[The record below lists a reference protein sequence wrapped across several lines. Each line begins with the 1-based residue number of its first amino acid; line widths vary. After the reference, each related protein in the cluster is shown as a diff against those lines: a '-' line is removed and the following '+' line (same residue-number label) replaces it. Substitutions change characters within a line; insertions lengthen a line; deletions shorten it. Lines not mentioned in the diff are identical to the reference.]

1 VNPLR
6 ERESGSNMDP
16 LRHNCTQLY
25 ERLYIWRD
33 TVGLK
38 KNDSDHSPLSA
49 TLSFPTDPSLSFNI
63 VPEEKKLS
71 GAGPLNHSIGL
82 EEDRWKAEG
91 IW

>member
-1 VNPLR
+1 MGV
-6 ERESGSNMDP
+6 
-16 LRHNCTQLY
+16 HLY
-25 ERLYIWRD
+25 GGILL
-33 TVGLK
+33 VL

-63 VPEEKKLS
+63 VPEEKKLYD
-71 GAGPLNHSIGL
+71 AGPLNHSIGL

>member
-1 VNPLR
+1 MGVHIYGGIL
-6 ERESGSNMDP
+6 
-16 LRHNCTQLY
+16 L
-25 ERLYIWRD
+25 
-33 TVGLK
+33 VF
-38 KNDSDHSPLSA
+38 KNNYDHSPLSA

-71 GAGPLNHSIGL
+71 DTGPFNHSIRL

>member
-6 ERESGSNMDP
+6 ERESGSNMVP

-25 ERLYIWRD
+25 GRPYIWRD
-33 TVGLK
+33 TVGF
-38 KNDSDHSPLSA
+38 KNDSDHSPLSV

-71 GAGPLNHSIGL
+71 DAGPLNHSIGL
-82 EEDRWKAEG
+82 EEDRWKTEG
-91 IW
+91 I

>member
-1 VNPLR
+1 
-6 ERESGSNMDP
+6 MDP

-25 ERLYIWRD
+25 GRPYIWRD
-33 TVGLK
+33 TVGFEK
-38 KNDSDHSPLSA
+38 KNNSDHSPLSV

-71 GAGPLNHSIGL
+71 DAGPLNHSIGL

>member
-6 ERESGSNMDP
+6 EREFGSNMDP

-25 ERLYIWRD
+25 GRPYIWRD

-38 KNDSDHSPLSA
+38 KNDSDHSSLSA
-49 TLSFPTDPSLSFNI
+49 TLSFPTNPSLSFNI

-71 GAGPLNHSIGL
+71 DTGPLNYSIGL
-82 EEDRWKAEG
+82 EEDRWKDEE